1 MADRLGSHNPKDRMG
16 AIVFITHPEVVI
28 DPAVP
33 VPRWPLSPVGRA
45 RMEAFAAALAGQK
58 VAAVWSSDEQKA
70 VDGAAI
76 LAGRLGA
83 PRRIEPALG
92 ENGRESTGYIAPPEF
107 WKVVEQ
113 FFARPDESVRGWE
126 KARDA
131 QARIIGAVT
140 QVDRTSDRGVVL
152 IVSHGGV
159 GALLTAHLQGVEIGQ
174 EDRPQNPSGGC
185 YLTLDRAPLALRHS
199 WREMEDANAALEA
212 F

>member
-1 MADRLGSHNPKDRMG
+1 MG

-28 DPAVP
+28 DPATP

-45 RMEAFAAALAGQK
+45 RMEAFAAALAGRK
-58 VAAVWSSDEQKA
+58 MAAVWSSDEQKA

-76 LAGRLGA
+76 LAERLGA
-83 PRRIEPALG
+83 PHRIEPALG

-107 WKVVEQ
+107 WEVVDQ

-131 QARIIGAVT
+131 QARIIGGVSE
-140 QVDRTSDRGVVL
+140 VDRLSGSGVVL

-159 GALLTAHLQGVEIGQ
+159 GALLTAHLQKVEIGQ
-174 EDRPQNPSGGC
+174 EDRPQHAGGGC
-185 YLTLDRAPLALRHS
+185 YLVVDRGPLRLRQS
-199 WREMEDANAALEA
+199 WREVEDPDAALEA
-212 F
+212 WAS

>member
-1 MADRLGSHNPKDRMG
+1 MG

-45 RMEAFAAALAGQK
+45 RMEAFAAALAGRK
-58 VAAVWSSDEQKA
+58 VAEVWSSDEQKA
-70 VDGAAI
+70 VDGAAL
-76 LAGRLGA
+76 LAERLGA
-83 PRRIEPALG
+83 PHRIQPALG

-107 WKVVEQ
+107 WEVVDQ

-140 QVDRTSDRGVVL
+140 QVDRAAERGVVL

-159 GALLTAHLQGVEIGQ
+159 GALLTAHLQNVAIGQ
-174 EDRPQNPSGGC
+174 EDRPPNPSGGC
-185 YLTLDRAPLALRHS
+185 YLVIDRGPLRLRQS
-199 WREMEDANAALEA
+199 WRAMEEPGAALEA
-212 F
+212 FAS